1 MLRIEP
7 ERSKLYRNFLGLS
20 ALASGVSLWGAGFPL
35 GVKAVLSSIL
45 GLYLFRLGKHRVLG
59 ARLDGSGYW
68 FLLRPDGSEEGVTL
82 GRSTF
87 VSDVCI
93 VLHLKAKWGWEFLP
107 VFRDSVDPETFR
119 RLRVYLTC
127 ARSEKSEEQDHVSG
141 PT

>member
-20 ALASGVSLWGAGFPL
+20 ALASGVALWGAGLPP
-35 GVKAVLSSIL
+35 GVKAALSSIL

-59 ARLDGSGYW
+59 ARLDGSGHW
-68 FLLRPDGSEEGVTL
+68 FLLRPDGSEERVTL
-82 GRSTF
+82 GQSTF

-93 VLHLKAKWGWEFLP
+93 VLHLETERGQELLP
-107 VFRDSVDPETFR
+107 VFRDGVDPETFR
-119 RLRVYLTC
+119 RLRVHLAC
-127 ARSEKSEEQDHVSG
+127 ARSEKSDEQGCASG